1 MRQSVIIAAAILL
14 SVVAS
19 ACSSSGPELPP
30 GHCYVN
36 SDCPQGHTCRNE
48 RCEDIYFPDAKIKPF

>member
-1 MRQSVIIAAAILL
+1 MRYIMLIAAIVISSFLA
-14 SVVAS
+14 
-19 ACSSSGPELPP
+19 ACSSSGAELPP

-48 RCEDIYFPDAKIKPF
+48 RCEDIYFPDAKIKSY